1 MFNIYM
7 VSAHGDR
14 RLPEILSGPDTRII
28 LICCSASKVRSSR
41 FVDEVIE
48 ISNHRSCSNFA
59 KELIANRALIE
70 SLNGWIIFGRDDD
83 MYQIGRSDLTL
94 ELKLKLLPVKKPE
107 AIHIPGSKCELVSLA
122 KTAHYKMP
130 ISENLDSWSE
140 LFKKLETFPTPFII
154 KSERGSGGV
163 SVRRVN
169 NSIEL
174 AKLPLPES
182 WYPIVIQ
189 EFITDDLRA
198 VDALFREGHL
208 VAWMYCDNFQFPTE
222 FGPSVSRRYVEPPAL
237 DFEQDLIKFGKATGA
252 HGFANCSFFY
262 FPSTD
267 SHLLFEVDLRTN
279 AWHHLG
285 RIFGIEWKAL
295 MQDPLDEVL
304 MEIKS
309 PQNLSPN
316 GYRIVLWQ
324 RYIEY
329 AIQNRKWKIL
339 YRLLRMKRSE
349 RSPIDFQDEAI
360 NRGLLIGL
368 FRLIPLAFAKFLFG
382 FLPVDLKRR
391 LKSQGTT
398 ARVATIIAAD

>member
-1 MFNIYM
+1 MFNIYL

-14 RLPEILSGPDTRII
+14 RLPEILAGPDTRII
-28 LICCSASKVRSSR
+28 LICCSASKVRASQ

-70 SLNGWIIFGRDDD
+70 NLNGWIIFGRDDD
-83 MYQIGRSDLTL
+83 MYQVGRSDLTL
-94 ELKLKLLPVKKPE
+94 ELKLKLLPVKNPD

-122 KTAHYKMP
+122 KTAHFKIP
-130 ISENLDSWSE
+130 ISENLNSSLE
-140 LFKKLETFPTPFII
+140 LASRLETFSTPFII
-154 KSERGSGGV
+154 KSERGSGGM

-174 AKLPLPES
+174 AKLPIPES

-189 EFITDDLRA
+189 EFIAEDLRG

-208 VAWMYCDNFQFPTE
+208 VAWMYCDNFESPTE

-237 DFEQDLIKFGKATGA
+237 DFEEDLIKFGKATGA
-252 HGFANCSFFY
+252 HGFANCSLFY
-262 FPSTD
+262 FPTTN
-267 SHLLFEVDLRTN
+267 SHLLIEVDLRTN
-279 AWHHLG
+279 AWHQFG

-295 MQDPLDEVL
+295 MQDSLDEVL
-304 MEIKS
+304 MRIES
-309 PQNLSPN
+309 PQTLPPN
-316 GYRIVLWQ
+316 GYSIVLWQ

-329 AIQNRKWKIL
+329 AIQNRKWRLIFN
-339 YRLLRMKRSE
+339 LLRMKRSE
-349 RSPIDFQDEAI
+349 RSPIDFQDVAM

-368 FRLIPLAFAKFLFG
+368 FRLVPLAFAKFLFG
-382 FLPVDLKRR
+382 FLPVDMKRR

-398 ARVATIIAAD
+398 ARIANIIAAN